1 MFHSLL
7 LIPGVLLPFVFPKDC
22 QGLENTEKRFHV
34 ESEGSRPG
42 FWYQDHVV

>member
-7 LIPGVLLPFVFPKDC
+7 LIPGVVLPVIFPKDYP
-22 QGLENTEKRFHV
+22 GLENTENRFHV

-42 FWYQDHVV
+42 ILY